1 MPHRQNM
8 FFTVPLGD
16 KYGSN
21 QQEISATSSRDF
33 PASFPPPGY
42 QSCPLG
48 WDAGGFP
55 DPWII

>member
-1 MPHRQNM
+1 M
-8 FFTVPLGD
+8 FFTSPLGD